1 MTREENSK
9 LRRWNFVKS
18 QFLFLTEWIR
28 IFGMR
33 IRIHEVDKYGSNLD
47 PDPKRLFTTVLRIRI
62 RTNFECESGQFFSL
76 YEN

>member
-1 MTREENSK
+1 MTREENSE

-18 QFLFLTEWIR
+18 QFLFLTHKLTEWIR

-47 PDPKRLFTTVLRIRI
+47 PDP
-62 RTNFECESGQFFSL
+62 
-76 YEN
+76 

>member
-1 MTREENSK
+1 MTREENSE

-47 PDPKRLFTTVLRIRI
+47 PDP
-62 RTNFECESGQFFSL
+62 
-76 YEN
+76 